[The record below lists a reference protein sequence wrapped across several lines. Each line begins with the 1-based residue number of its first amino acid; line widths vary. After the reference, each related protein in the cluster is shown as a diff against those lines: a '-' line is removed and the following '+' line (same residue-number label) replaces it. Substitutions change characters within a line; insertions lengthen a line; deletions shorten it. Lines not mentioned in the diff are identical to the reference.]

1 MNTTHQASA
10 LGREELFSSRVT
22 ARLSEASDDIPH
34 EISERL
40 KAARMV
46 ALSKRKVLKL
56 ETASAVNSSSPEASL
71 QLGGESLNWWG
82 RIGAVVPLIALI
94 AGLLTIQL
102 VQDDFWADEVA
113 SVDAELLTDELP
125 PSAYADPGFTQ
136 FLRTTGQH

>member
-1 MNTTHQASA
+1 MNTTRQSSV
-10 LGREELFSSRVT
+10 LGPEELFGQRFA
-22 ARLSEASDDIPH
+22 ARLSDASDDIPH

-46 ALSKRKVLKL
+46 ALSKRKILKL
-56 ETASAVNSSSPEASL
+56 ETVSAVASTGPVASL
-71 QLGGESLNWWG
+71 QLGGESFNWWG
-82 RIGAVVPLIALI
+82 RIGAAVPLIALI

-125 PSAYADPGFTQ
+125 PSAYTDPGFTQ
-136 FLRTTGQH
+136 FLRTTTQK

>member
-82 RIGAVVPLIALI
+82 RIGAVGPLIALI